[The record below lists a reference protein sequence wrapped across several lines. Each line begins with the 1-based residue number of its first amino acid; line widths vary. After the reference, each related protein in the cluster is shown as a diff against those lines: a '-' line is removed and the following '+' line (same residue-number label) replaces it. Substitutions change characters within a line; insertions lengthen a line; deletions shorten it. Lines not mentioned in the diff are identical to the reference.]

1 MNCLFYLII
10 LFDITSILI
19 IEFWISDSHHHS
31 FQPPSPHLVLLPSSF
46 MWGSSLNPFYC
57 LFILCSGMMPCLKT
71 SHVQRCMVIH
81 SCMSCMMSPGPF
93 HSGPFHY
100 GPPQLLH
107 AWSRTQALPYRSTQ
121 FEWPYHAHYSW
132 IGHTCTIIHLS
143 CHSPISA
150 FIIFYHHG
158 VCD

>member
-1 MNCLFYLII
+1 MNCLFCLII

-19 IEFWISDSHHHS
+19 IEFWISDSHHHLFLAS
-31 FQPPSPHLVLLPSSF
+31 IAPFGFTTKFFYLRVITKSILLLVYTLFRDDALFENFTCAAMYGHLLL
-46 MWGSSLNPFYC
+46 
-57 LFILCSGMMPCLKT
+57 
-71 SHVQRCMVIH
+71 
-81 SCMSCMMSPGPF
+81 SCMMSP
-93 HSGPFHY
+93 GPFHY

-107 AWSRTQALPYRSTQ
+107 AWSRTVTHAGFTISLNSI
-121 FEWPYHAHYSW
+121 EWPYHAHYSC